1 MQFKV
6 LAESHKTDIIAWV
19 EDIRAAK
26 MIALQDS
33 EALETPVIIVKEKE
47 VIAIAYKGEL
57 FEKNIPDVESEK

>member
-19 EDIRAAK
+19 EDIRAAI

-33 EALETPVIIVKEKE
+33 EARETPVIIVKEKE
-47 VIAIAYKGEL
+47 VIAIAYRGEL